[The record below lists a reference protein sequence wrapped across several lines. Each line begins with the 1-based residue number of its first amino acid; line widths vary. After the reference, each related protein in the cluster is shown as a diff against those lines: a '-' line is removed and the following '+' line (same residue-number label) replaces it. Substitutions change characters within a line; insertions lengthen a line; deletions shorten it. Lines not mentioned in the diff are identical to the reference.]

1 MMDTM
6 PWRVHPG
13 ERPIEAEKLW
23 RTMFDTVIL
32 TKGDAKAAA
41 QEAAKAINIELPKKK
56 RYFTERNYQPPTA

>member
-1 MMDTM
+1 
-6 PWRVHPG
+6 
-13 ERPIEAEKLW
+13 
-23 RTMFDTVIL
+23 VIL